1 MFIFKF
7 KKCFVII
14 VALIFL
20 SVAISWFMFF
30 GNEDDS
36 VNVSA
41 NNTLFAY
48 DTVIIDPGHG
58 RIDGGAVGEGGILEK
73 DINLLISHALNSL
86 LSLTN
91 TSTVMTRTTDELLVD
106 EGNTTAS
113 KKTQDLTQRVGFT
126 ELYENPLFISIHQ
139 NKFPVSRYSGLQV
152 YYSKN
157 NPESKIVAENI
168 QKTTKLL
175 LQNDNKREV
184 KKAGT
189 NIYVLKKIVCPAVLV
204 ECGFLSNP
212 QEARRLCDDSYQKK
226 IAICIFSALATSAE

>member
-30 GNEDDS
+30 VNEDNS

-41 NNTLFAY
+41 NNTLFTY

-58 RIDGGAVGEGGILEK
+58 GIDGGAVGEGGILEK
-73 DINLLISHALNSL
+73 DINLSISHALNSL

-106 EGNTTAS
+106 EDNATAS

-157 NPESKIVAENI
+157 NPESKTVAENI

-189 NIYVLKKIVCPAVLV
+189 NIYVLKKIECPAVLV

-212 QEARRLCDDSYQKK
+212 QEARLLCDNSYQQK
-226 IAICIFSALATSAE
+226 IAICIFSALATSTE